1 MCLWRKGVLSLVL
14 YTQNQMVKTEMIFEK
29 LFTIRQMSSNILPAI
44 FFQVVHHGYIEQTE
58 INYWH
63 KIITKCF
70 VSVSVKK
77 IKKEMRKMTKRKG
90 KSKGI

>member
-1 MCLWRKGVLSLVL
+1 
-14 YTQNQMVKTEMIFEK
+14 
-29 LFTIRQMSSNILPAI
+29 MSSYILPAI

>member
-1 MCLWRKGVLSLVL
+1 
-14 YTQNQMVKTEMIFEK
+14 
-29 LFTIRQMSSNILPAI
+29 MSSNILSAI

-70 VSVSVKK
+70 VSVKK